1 MSTTPI
7 LHGLRGKLDAA
18 TLTPHCGALVTAMI
32 LLSLAGFL
40 AVGISRDLDFLGSNI
55 NQSVAVQS
63 LLQVGCVL
71 ACLPVISVAW
81 RCASAL
87 EHFLPDLWTSLL
99 GCSAFFDRSFRLS
112 ATRGRHRGV
121 IAAAF
126 RNAILLL
133 LLLQPAVAAPK
144 KSARRPQ
151 APSVAGA
158 ASPVAASAPSAAS
171 LPSSPATPSTPPQ
184 PFQATAVVPL
194 PSPPPPAV
202 LPSPATAAS
211 AVHLAQQAAFLA
223 LARPLPPRP
232 LPSAAPRRGPATT
245 ASAAAAS
252 APAPPSQ
259 PSPLAPQPEPPAHPS
274 PLRPP
279 SRSAPLR
286 DTPRDGPA
294 ATAAVPAAASGPAP
308 PSQPS
313 PLAPQLEPPAHPSPL
328 RPPSRSAPPCVAPRN
343 GPAANA
349 AVPAAAAG
357 PAPPSLPPPST
368 PPPPPRRLA
377 DPVQVALGAV
387 SVKMD
392 VRGPSAAAAAA
403 RGPRSGLIPRTSTA
417 GRSSRSRPRDTAPFF
432 KNPPSVYHPGA
443 LKSTHPAAAAELVVS
458 PTASSAASNRST
470 PVLPLP
476 SAAAPSR
483 FAPPPAVPRDG
494 PAANA
499 AVPAAASGPA
509 PPSPLPPSTL
519 PPPPR
524 RLADPVQVALGAV
537 SVKMDVRGPSAA
549 AAAARGPRSGL
560 TPRTSTAGRSSRS
573 RPRDTAP
580 FFKNPPSVYHPG
592 ALKSTHPAAAAELVA
607 SPSASSAS
615 ATSNRSTP
623 VPPLPSALAPTAV
636 AARAFTTPA
645 AYQPPLAASAPL
657 YIPIAPSSDASASA
671 ATFRAPVAES
681 RTAESDA
688 AGCAAAVD
696 EAAARLF
703 PAPPPRPSR
712 LRLRFLGCR
721 RPTIA
726 PPCRTQ
732 RSLQTRAVGHL
743 PSGHASR
750 WRAGSCCSR
759 TCREAAAPARRADR
773 SGNDG
778 EDSDGGESYGSDY

>member
-1 MSTTPI
+1 MAMSSTPI
-7 LHGLRGKLDAA
+7 LHGLRGKLVAA
-18 TLTPHCGALVTAMI
+18 ALTPHCGALVTAMI

-40 AVGISRDLDFLGSNI
+40 AVGISRDLVFLGSNI

-112 ATRGRHRGV
+112 ATRGRHRGG

-184 PFQATAVVPL
+184 PFQGTAVVPL

-202 LPSPATAAS
+202 LPSPATTAS

-259 PSPLAPQPEPPAHPS
+259 PNPLAPQPEPPAHPS

-368 PPPPPRRLA
+368 P
-377 DPVQVALGAV
+377 
-387 SVKMD
+387 
-392 VRGPSAAAAAA
+392 
-403 RGPRSGLIPRTSTA
+403 
-417 GRSSRSRPRDTAPFF
+417 
-432 KNPPSVYHPGA
+432 
-443 LKSTHPAAAAELVVS
+443 
-458 PTASSAASNRST
+458 
-470 PVLPLP
+470 
-476 SAAAPSR
+476 
-483 FAPPPAVPRDG
+483 
-494 PAANA
+494 
-499 AVPAAASGPA
+499 
-509 PPSPLPPSTL
+509 

-778 EDSDGGESYGSDY
+778 GESYGSDY